1 MSSPFELVTASKLSA
16 REAVGL
22 WCGDKRL
29 DRAQGPENCF
39 INGHRGTGKSM
50 LFRILRH
57 DCQILLH
64 PEIIPSFLSIYF
76 SVRDSELLA
85 EELNFFQDDTQK
97 LLISESHLSLL
108 ILKQLLL
115 ELKKFPDLVDK
126 GNYASF
132 RSCFISHFNSAF
144 QYTQVSAPSLEL
156 DDFSDFVAA
165 CINAIDSE
173 SIRIITYIGLRL
185 YENAP
190 FNGPLFLFDTLLGPL
205 ADYFLENQNKR
216 LYFLIDDG
224 DDLPISH
231 TIALNSWIARRR
243 KSAVFKVSTMFG
255 YKTYETRTRSAIQNP
270 HDFFLYEIATRY
282 MMSDTSEDYIEL
294 LRKITEKRLEI
305 AGAKDSEGGTDP
317 FKFFPED
324 SQQLERMKKVEE
336 NLRERYEELY
346 EDRKVSDQVYRHL
359 SSEYIK
365 KLANSHR
372 PNAYIYSGFKIL
384 ATLSSGLVR
393 DFIICAQR
401 MYDSQKGDGKVVSE
415 IPSSIQS
422 EVVRNYADQI
432 LEEISDPKT
441 KRSFTEN
448 PAEDWKKVGNIIEG
462 MGTLFKQKML
472 SEDHERRVFSFSIQ
486 GEAPLEITRLL
497 DLAISEGYLMKGY
510 ISKKEGT
517 GRRTLYVLTRR
528 LAPAFNLDVSAYA
541 GYLSLTPEKLQEFA
555 NHGASRAS
563 KKYSSDEIQQ
573 LPLFEKWDDETEPW
587 IIMSP
592 EEEGL

>member
-1 MSSPFELVTASKLSA
+1 MNSQVNPFELVTASKLNA
-16 REAVGL
+16 QEAVKL
-22 WCGDKRL
+22 WCDDKRL
-29 DRAQGPENCF
+29 DKVQGQENCF

-57 DCQILLH
+57 DCQILLN
-64 PEIIPSFLSIYF
+64 PSSPPSFLSIYF
-76 SVRDSELLA
+76 SVKDSDLLT
-85 EELNFFQDDTQK
+85 EEFTFFQDDKQK
-97 LLISESHLSLL
+97 FLISESHLSLL
-108 ILKQLLL
+108 ILKQLFW
-115 ELKKFPDLVDK
+115 ELKEFPSIIDEDNK
-126 GNYASF
+126 ISF
-132 RSCFISHFNSAF
+132 RNCFVDCFKSAF
-144 QYTQVSAPSLEL
+144 QYTQESIPNLIL
-156 DDFSDFVAA
+156 DDFSDFIAA
-165 CINAIDSE
+165 CIRAIDSE
-173 SIRIITYIGLRL
+173 RNRIVNYIGLRL

-190 FNGPLFLFDTLLGPL
+190 FNGPLFLFDTLLGPI
-205 ADYFLENQNKR
+205 ADYFSKNQDKC

-270 HDFFLYEIATRY
+270 HDFFLFEIATRY
-282 MMSDTSEDYIEL
+282 VSDTGEDYVEL

-305 AGAKDSEGGTDP
+305 AGVKDSEGGIDP

-336 NLRERYEELY
+336 NLKGRYKKLY
-346 EDRKVSDQVYRHL
+346 KGRKVNDQVYRHR

-365 KLANSHR
+365 MLANIRS
-372 PNAYIYSGFKIL
+372 PYSYTYSGFKTL

-393 DFIICAQR
+393 DFIMSAQH
-401 MYDSQKGDGKVVSE
+401 MYDKQARKIKIVNE
-415 IPSSIQS
+415 ISPSIQN
-422 EVVRNYADQI
+422 EVVKNYADQI
-432 LEEISDPKT
+432 LEEISDTKE
-441 KRSFTEN
+441 KRSNASN
-448 PAEDWKKVGNIIEG
+448 PAEDWKKVRNIIEG
-462 MGTLFKQKML
+462 IGILFKNKML

-528 LAPAFNLDVSAYA
+528 LAPVFNLDVSAYA
-541 GYLSLTPEKLQEFA
+541 GYLSLIPEKLQELA
-555 NHGASRAS
+555 NYGASRE
-563 KKYSSDEIQQ
+563 YSLTDIQQ
-573 LPLFEKWDDETEPW
+573 LPLIDKWDDDMEPW
-587 IIMSP
+587 AIMSP
-592 EEEGL
+592 EEVNL